1 MPDAGM
7 GAPDV
12 SLLYV
17 DDEPALLEMTR
28 RFLERT
34 GDCSVTTALSAPA
47 AIRLLAERPYDA
59 IVSDYQMP
67 DMDGISFLRHLRER
81 GDTTPFII
89 FTGRGREDVVIEA
102 LNYGADFYIQKGGDP
117 KSQFLELA
125 HKVRHAVSRRRT
137 ERNLEQ
143 RHQELLAAHE
153 QLAAAE
159 EELRHQ
165 VDEIAAAERALR
177 ESRNRYQGIFEN
189 TGSGMLIMDNDTTIT
204 LVNSA
209 FERLS
214 GYTREEIEGIM
225 SWTAFVHPDD
235 RDRMLA
241 YHLSRRTDP
250 AETPGQYEFR
260 FIDRQGSVREIH
272 LTAGIIPET
281 DQSVASLIDI
291 EERKRAEQERN
302 ILIQMVEAAPSSITV
317 HDLEGNFLYANQ
329 RTYDLHGYSP
339 EEFLALNLRQLDTP
353 ASAEL
358 IRPRMQHLLETGEAS
373 FEVTHLRKD
382 GTTLPLLVHVR
393 VVTWGDTPALLSVAE
408 DISNRKRAEEALRT
422 ANQKLNLISRITRH
436 DIGNQLGVLNGF
448 LELLES
454 EVSNPATAHCFS
466 PIRDASSRIAG
477 MIRFAATYEEIG
489 ISSPSWHDIRLL
501 VETAGRDCAKMD
513 IHLTCDLPEGSELFA
528 DPLIVRV
535 FYNLLENAVRYGETT
550 TSIRFSGERTG
561 PDYRIICEDDGVG
574 IPAGEKEVIFDQGY
588 GKNTGLGLF
597 LARDILAITS
607 MSIRET
613 GQPGKGAR
621 FEITVPDGCHR
632 IPGGP

>member
-1 MPDAGM
+1 MQDAGA
-7 GAPDV
+7 GAPGI

-17 DDEPALLEMTR
+17 DDEPALLELTR
-28 RFLERT
+28 RFLERA
-34 GDCSVTTALSAPA
+34 GDFSVTTAVSAPA
-47 AIRLLAERPYDA
+47 AIRLLAEHPYDA
-59 IVSDYQMP
+59 VVSDYQMP
-67 DMDGISFLRHLRER
+67 EMDGIAFLRYLRER

-117 KSQFLELA
+117 NSQFMELA
-125 HKVRHAVSRRRT
+125 HKVRHAVSRRHA
-137 ERNLEQ
+137 ERDLLQ

-204 LVNSA
+204 LANSA

-214 GYTREEIEGIM
+214 GYTNEEVVGKR

-235 RDRMLA
+235 RDRMLV
-241 YHLSRRTDP
+241 YHQKRRTDP
-250 AETPGQYEFR
+250 AGTPGQYEFR
-260 FIDRQGSVREIH
+260 FIDRQGGVREIH
-272 LTAGIIPET
+272 LTVGIIPET

-291 EERKRAEQERN
+291 TDRKRAEQDRG
-302 ILIQMVEAAPSSITV
+302 ILSQMVDAAPSSITV

-329 RTYDLHGYSP
+329 RTYDLHGYPP
-339 EEFLALNLRQLDTP
+339 EEFHALNLRQLDTP

-358 IRPRMQHLLETGEAS
+358 IRPRIQHLLETGQAS
-373 FEVTHLRKD
+373 FEVTHRRKD
-382 GTTLPLLVHVR
+382 TTTFPLLVHVR
-393 VVTWGDTPALLSVAE
+393 VVTWGNTPALLSVAE
-408 DISNRKRAEEALRT
+408 DITDRKRAEEAIRT

-448 LELLES
+448 LDLLEND
-454 EVSNPATAHCFS
+454 VSSPATADCFTLM
-466 PIRDASSRIAG
+466 RDASSRIAG

-489 ISSPSWHDIRLL
+489 ISAPAWHDVRLL
-501 VETAGRDCAKMD
+501 VETAGRDCEKRD
-513 IHLTCDLPEGSELFA
+513 IRLENQLPEGSEIYA

-550 TSIRFSGERTG
+550 TSIRFSGERAG
-561 PDYRIICEDDGVG
+561 RDYRITCEDDGVG
-574 IPAGEKEVIFDQGY
+574 IPAEEKEKIFDRGY

-597 LARDILAITS
+597 LTRDILAITG
-607 MSIRET
+607 MTIRET
-613 GQPGKGAR
+613 GQPGVGAR

-632 IPGGP
+632 IPDDM